1 VANKVV
7 ARFLDG
13 RVIKGIS
20 LDVDIDR
27 PTCHIRTA
35 DQGTKEVKLVELKA
49 LFFVKDLAGNPA
61 HEEGAVVD
69 VGDARTRGAY
79 TIAIKFAD
87 GERVVGVTVR
97 YPPVRRFFYVIPAD
111 ARSNNTRI
119 LVNRAAVKH
128 MEQPGGPSSGDRPA

>member
-1 VANKVV
+1 MANMVV
-7 ARFLDG
+7 ARYLDG

-27 PTCHIRTA
+27 PTCHIRT

-61 HEEGAVVD
+61 HEEGAVMD
-69 VGDARTRGAY
+69 VGDARMRGGY
-79 TIAIKFAD
+79 TIAIEFAD

-97 YPPVRRFFYVIPAD
+97 YPSGTAFFAFAISTSFASKP
-111 ARSNNTRI
+111 
-119 LVNRAAVKH
+119 
-128 MEQPGGPSSGDRPA
+128 

>member
-1 VANKVV
+1 MANKVV

-13 RVIKGIS
+13 RVIKGVS

-27 PTCHIRTA
+27 PTCHIRS

-79 TIAIKFAD
+79 TIAIEFAD

-97 YPPVRRFFYVIPAD
+97 YPPVRRFFYVTPAD

-119 LVNRAAVKH
+119 LVNRAAVTR